1 MAVLVTSCYN
11 NMVST
16 KSSIHAL
23 LLFLLLRIAAFAQS
37 GGTNAQS
44 VLSWKAPLGVPRLE
58 PDPKAI
64 EFAQRKS
71 AQFSGGYSW
80 TDLAEIS
87 LWASLANDSTSNVA
101 RNAESNL
108 ERIRAAAAELR
119 ASPELPA
126 DARAKAEYILGFMYK
141 NFLKTYSLRQTRMD
155 TLLANKTYN
164 CVSSAVLYTIFCMAS
179 GLEVSGVMTKDHAFA
194 SVRVGGESV
203 DVETTNPYGFD
214 PGSRRE
220 FHDQFGR
227 TTGFAYVPS
236 RNYRDRQAI
245 TPIELVSLILSNR
258 IAELETAGHFAE
270 AVPLAVDRAALL
282 ESRVSSE
289 NEETPPFF
297 EDPRQDVLNRIF
309 NYGALLLKNGKEED
323 ALRWAALAAPRYPE
337 AQMDNASG
345 VGAASPFEGKRWQE
359 FVFAAVNNRVQ
370 KLGKAGQI
378 GTARQFLENQKNML
392 NAANFA
398 LLDSQLTDA
407 ELVDRASKIQNAADG
422 DSIIAAIEAARNA
435 GRINAARG
443 GELITFAVQK
453 SAAALAAAPGRDWL
467 AAIKY
472 LENAVTRYGSNNELE
487 QALRNY
493 RANRAAEFH
502 NRFAAAWNKRD
513 FEAALRALNEGLAEF
528 PDNRQLRADKQIADR
543 EIK

>member
-1 MAVLVTSCYN
+1 
-11 NMVST
+11 MVST

-23 LLFLLLRIAAFAQS
+23 LLFLLAGIAAFAQS
-37 GGTNAQS
+37 GSANTGN
-44 VLSWKAPLGVPRLE
+44 LPWKAPLDVPRLD

-64 EFAQRKS
+64 EFSQRRS
-71 AQFSGGYSW
+71 AQFNGGYSW
-80 TDLAEIS
+80 TDLVEIS
-87 LWASLANDSTSNVA
+87 LWASSANDSNPNIA
-101 RNAESNL
+101 RNADSNL
-108 ERIRAAAAELR
+108 ERISAAAAALR

-126 DARAKAEYILGFMYK
+126 DARAKAEYIREFMYK

-155 TLLANKTYN
+155 VLLANKTYN

-214 PGSRRE
+214 PGSPGSRRE

-258 IAELETAGHFAE
+258 IADLESANRFAE

-282 ESRVSSE
+282 GNRALAE
-289 NEETPPFF
+289 NEEIPPFF
-297 EDPRQDVLNRIF
+297 EKPQQDVLNRIF
-309 NYGALLLKNGKEED
+309 NYGAWLLKNGKEED

-337 AQMDNASG
+337 TQADNALG
-345 VGAASPFEGKRWQE
+345 TEAVSPCEGKRWQE

-378 GTARQFLENQKNML
+378 GTARQFLESQKTML
-392 NAANFA
+392 NATNFA

-407 ELVDRASKIQNAADG
+407 ELFDRASRIQNAADG
-422 DSIIAAIEAARNA
+422 DSVIAAIEAARNA

-443 GELITFAVQK
+443 GELITFVIQK

-472 LENAVTRYGSNNELE
+472 LENAVTRYGTNNEME
-487 QALRNY
+487 QSLRNY
-493 RANRAAEFH
+493 RANRAVEFH

-528 PDNRQLRADKQIADR
+528 TDNRQLRSDRQIADKG
-543 EIK
+543 IK